1 MFGLTFERS
10 RDVLAR
16 QQTGDADVATEEP
29 VLHRKQPH
37 PTRQVREQRLEHR
50 RAHLPGHDHVPAVR
64 GGTCVDR
71 RGAYARTGVPR
82 GAVAVGGRA
91 VDPGEEARART
102 RPDNVV
108 ARERGAHFGFEGA
121 GHPDAVFVLLNTVVQ
136 RERGE
141 RALREEVV
149 LVGHVHE
156 SPTERREIAL
166 LPALDDVDHRLRLRE
181 RMDAHFLF
189 AIVRAHAER
198 NHADRRE
205 PGEAVE
211 DAEQRV
217 VEHGAVVDA
226 GTHDHL
232 AVHLDTRVEQQL
244 EPAQARRAAAVAQQA
259 RADVGVGRVNADVQ
273 RAEPLGDHPLE
284 IRLGEPRQRCEV
296 PVEKRQPVVVVLQI
310 QALAHALGQL
320 VDEAERTVVVAG
332 ANPIEHRARQLDAE
346 RRTFGL
352 LDVHRT
358 LEPAPAQV
366 ELDLGTV
373 DLDLVRDHVA
383 NRLAVDRKDL
393 VAHQHTRPRRRRSG
407 RDSINAGSR
416 HGARIRGRPHYPRS
430 VPVEKVLL
438 AEPRGFC
445 AGVEM
450 AIKALAW
457 MVRVF
462 EPPVYCYHEIVHNRL
477 VVDRFREQG
486 VIFVDDVNDVP
497 AGAPLMLSAHGSA
510 PDVVEAARADNRYVV
525 NAVCPLVTKVHHE
538 AKVRA
543 RKGFTILYVGHA
555 GHDEAVGTLAVAPES
570 IQLVERDSD
579 LEAAAAKVADPTR
592 VAVLAQTTLAQN
604 EWAGVVERTRER
616 FPDVWTASRND
627 LCFATT
633 NRQDALTDIA
643 KRADAV
649 VVIGSAN
656 SSNTIALTKV
666 AIEAGCPTVLRVDG
680 PDEIDAEKLHDARI
694 VGVTAGASAPEELV
708 EAVIDRLAPRDG
720 VDVVRMTDE
729 DEYFPPPR
737 ELRELIPAL
746 DAIAALMLGG
756 DVTAVRAAG
765 GPFADDRTLDA
776 SNVLAA
782 FGD

>member
-1 MFGLTFERS
+1 
-10 RDVLAR
+10 
-16 QQTGDADVATEEP
+16 
-29 VLHRKQPH
+29 
-37 PTRQVREQRLEHR
+37 
-50 RAHLPGHDHVPAVR
+50 
-64 GGTCVDR
+64 
-71 RGAYARTGVPR
+71 
-82 GAVAVGGRA
+82 
-91 VDPGEEARART
+91 
-102 RPDNVV
+102 
-108 ARERGAHFGFEGA
+108 
-121 GHPDAVFVLLNTVVQ
+121 
-136 RERGE
+136 
-141 RALREEVV
+141 
-149 LVGHVHE
+149 
-156 SPTERREIAL
+156 
-166 LPALDDVDHRLRLRE
+166 
-181 RMDAHFLF
+181 
-189 AIVRAHAER
+189 
-198 NHADRRE
+198 
-205 PGEAVE
+205 
-211 DAEQRV
+211 
-217 VEHGAVVDA
+217 
-226 GTHDHL
+226 
-232 AVHLDTRVEQQL
+232 
-244 EPAQARRAAAVAQQA
+244 
-259 RADVGVGRVNADVQ
+259 
-273 RAEPLGDHPLE
+273 
-284 IRLGEPRQRCEV
+284 
-296 PVEKRQPVVVVLQI
+296 
-310 QALAHALGQL
+310 
-320 VDEAERTVVVAG
+320 
-332 ANPIEHRARQLDAE
+332 
-346 RRTFGL
+346 
-352 LDVHRT
+352 
-358 LEPAPAQV
+358 
-366 ELDLGTV
+366 
-373 DLDLVRDHVA
+373 
-383 NRLAVDRKDL
+383 
-393 VAHQHTRPRRRRSG
+393 
-407 RDSINAGSR
+407 
-416 HGARIRGRPHYPRS
+416 
-430 VPVEKVLL
+430 VEKVLL

-486 VIFVDDVNDVP
+486 VIFVDDVNTVP

-510 PDVVEAARADNRYVV
+510 PDVVEASRAKNRYVV

-570 IQLVERDSD
+570 IQLVERDAD
-579 LEAAAAKVADPTR
+579 LDAAAARVVDPGR

-604 EWAGVVERTRER
+604 EWASVVERTRER

-666 AIEAGCPTVLRVDG
+666 AREAGCPIVLRVDG
-680 PDEIDAEKLHDARI
+680 PDEIDAIGDART

-708 EAVIDRLAPRDG
+708 AAVIARLAPRDG
-720 VDVVRMTDE
+720 VEVVRVTDE

-746 DAIAALMLGG
+746 DLAAALMLGG